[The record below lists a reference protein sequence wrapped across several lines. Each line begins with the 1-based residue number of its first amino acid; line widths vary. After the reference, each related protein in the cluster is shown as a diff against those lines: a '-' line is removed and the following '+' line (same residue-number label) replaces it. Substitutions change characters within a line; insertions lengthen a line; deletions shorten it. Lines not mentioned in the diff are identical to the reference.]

1 MGPSV
6 QRLGDLL
13 AAQCP
18 RRATPERWREGPID
32 ASQIHHAQMQ
42 PGAER
47 FFRDKKPG
55 RIMPRPESN
64 SLPIGKSF
72 FAFSMSW
79 GILPV

>member
-1 MGPSV
+1 
-6 QRLGDLL
+6 LL
-13 AAQCP
+13 AAHALG
-18 RRATPERWREGPID
+18 RATPERWREGPID
-32 ASQIHHAQMQ
+32 ASQIHRAPML